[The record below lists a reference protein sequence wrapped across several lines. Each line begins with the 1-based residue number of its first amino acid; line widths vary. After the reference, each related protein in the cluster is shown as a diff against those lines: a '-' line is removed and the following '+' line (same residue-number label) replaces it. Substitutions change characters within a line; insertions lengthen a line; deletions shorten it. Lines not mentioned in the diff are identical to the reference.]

1 MSHKPKPVLGRDAGK
16 AVVQAMGLPLD
27 GCMSADIEMPLDG
40 MACVVVRYYLT
51 ADMLVTAGDALA
63 VRAT

>member
-1 MSHKPKPVLGRDAGK
+1 MSDKPKPVLGRDAGK

-51 ADMLVTAGDALA
+51 AEVLKTVGDVLA